1 MNHSRSGW
9 MLGAVLGLV
18 LTLGS
23 DARSQDMQSFD
34 LPACARDAAT
44 DVVLNDRVLDA
55 MIEAA
60 AAAGV
65 RPDRQQEKF
74 FIVLQHYLGSS
85 GNLLFVSRTSGE
97 KPVLWRANCEPEPSA
112 AAHVQAY
119 VSGLTT
125 QQQRAL
131 VTYRNLV
138 VTADVEP
145 AAPEMPS
152 MAGMVRIPPG
162 AFQRG
167 DGATATLAAFAI
179 DVYEVTNAEYQRFI
193 AAGGYA
199 EAGYWLPE
207 GWAWRQSKGRERPS
221 YWDNED
227 FNTARQPVVGVTWYE
242 ADAYCRWAG
251 KSLPEEPQWDKACRG
266 IDGRAFPWGSEPL
279 AGEGTGQSSFTLP
292 VAVGGLPQT
301 PSPYGVYDLAGNV
314 LEWSGTANERGG
326 RVLCGG
332 SGASDSRHVGC
343 GVRSVLLPGV
353 AANFVGFRCQQAA
366 AQ

>member
-1 MNHSRSGW
+1 MGVHDGRSGW
-9 MLGAVLGLV
+9 IGAVLGLV
-18 LTLGS
+18 LVLGA
-23 DARSQDMQSFD
+23 DAWSQDMPSFD
-34 LPACARDAAT
+34 LPACARDVTT

-65 RPDRQQEKF
+65 RPDRQREKF

-85 GNLLFVSRTSGE
+85 ENLLLVSRTAGE
-97 KPVLWRANCEPEPSA
+97 GLVLWRNDCEPEPS
-112 AAHVQAY
+112 VDTY
-119 VSGLTT
+119 VSGLTVR
-125 QQQRAL
+125 QQRAL
-131 VTYRNLV
+131 VAYHDLV

-152 MAGMVRIPPG
+152 MKDMVRIPPG

-167 DGATATLAAFAI
+167 DGTLTTLEAFAI

-199 EAGYWLPE
+199 DAGYWLPE
-207 GWAWRQSKGRERPS
+207 GWAWRQGKGRQQPS
-221 YWDNED
+221 YWDNEE
-227 FNTARQPVVGVTWYE
+227 FNAARQPVVGVTWYE

-251 KSLPEEPQWDKACRG
+251 KSLPAEPQWDKACRG
-266 IDGRAFPWGSEPL
+266 IDGRAFPWGNEPL
-279 AGEGTGQSSFTLP
+279 SGEGPGQSSFTLP
-292 VAVGGLPQT
+292 VGAGDMPQT

-314 LEWSGTANERGG
+314 LEWSGTANDRGA

>member
-1 MNHSRSGW
+1 MIGV
-9 MLGAVLGLV
+9 VLGLI
-18 LTLGS
+18 LALG
-23 DARSQDMQSFD
+23 AEAWPQEMPSFD
-34 LPACARDAAT
+34 LPVCASEFAA
-44 DVVLNDRVLDA
+44 DVVLNDPLLDA
-55 MIEAA
+55 MIDAA

-65 RPDRQQEKF
+65 RPDRRQEKF
-74 FIVLQHYLGSS
+74 LIVLQHYLGSS
-85 GNLLFVSRTSGE
+85 GRLLFVPRTSGAE
-97 KPVLWRANCEPEPSA
+97 PVLWRNDCEPDTGA
-112 AAHVQAY
+112 DAHVQAF
-119 VSGLTT
+119 VSGLTA
-125 QQQRAL
+125 QQQRVL
-131 VTYRNLV
+131 VTYRDLV
-138 VTADVEP
+138 AASDAQP
-145 AAPEMPS
+145 AAPVMPS
-152 MAGMVRIPPG
+152 MAEVARVPAG

-167 DGATATLAAFAI
+167 DGTTMVLEAFAI

-199 EAGYWLPE
+199 EASHWLPE
-207 GWAWRQSKGRERPS
+207 GWAWRQSRGREQPS
-221 YWDNED
+221 YWDNGD

-279 AGEGTGQSSFTLP
+279 AGAANGQSSFALP
-292 VAVGGLPQT
+292 VGVGDMPQT

-314 LEWSGTANERGG
+314 LEWSRTANDRGG

-332 SGASDSRHVGC
+332 SGASDSPHVGC

-353 AANFVGFRCQQAA
+353 AANFVGFRCRQAA